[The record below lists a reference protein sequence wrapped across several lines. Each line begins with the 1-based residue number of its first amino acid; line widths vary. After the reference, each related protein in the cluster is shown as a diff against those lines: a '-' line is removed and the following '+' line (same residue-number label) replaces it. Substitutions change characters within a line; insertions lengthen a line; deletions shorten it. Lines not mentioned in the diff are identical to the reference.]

1 MSVDLWVDSFLC
13 VECGNEYCETNQTR
27 HTLTPVQQTPKL
39 IHDFPDWPETP
50 ISQDEN

>member
-27 HTLTPVQQTPKL
+27 HTLNPTDT
-39 IHDFPDWPETP
+39 IYHFPDCPETP
-50 ISQDEN
+50 ISQDGN